1 MADILDM
8 AMVPPSTTDD
18 RTRTSLRKVLKKWTS
33 KLLNARPTSSSSH
46 TPTLPRQ
53 PEPRASSVPR
63 VNPQNTRPHPRHAP
77 SPALVFA
84 PTTETIITSP
94 FDPRN
99 RPRVD
104 SATSSPQSTLRKR
117 PPKTR
122 RNTAPADYFPSNPE
136 KEEMQRAT
144 SPVST
149 ITTTITAT
157 APPKKRHHRYRLS
170 LSQRSSLSNISSP
183 LRSPTFP
190 SSASSAPVSR
200 RGSTVRR
207 GPYQGDGVSD
217 SEDILRRPVR
227 PYSVVAEGREDAG

>member
-1 MADILDM
+1 MA
-8 AMVPPSTTDD
+8 APTNTDD
-18 RTRTSLRKVLKKWTS
+18 RTRTGVTGLRKAIKKWTS
-33 KLLNARPTSSSSH
+33 KLLNSRPSSSSSSSSH
-46 TPTLPRQ
+46 TPTPPRQ
-53 PEPRASSVPR
+53 PQPSVPR
-63 VNPQNTRPHPRHAP
+63 VNPQNTRPRPRHIP

-117 PPKTR
+117 PPKIR

-136 KEEMQRAT
+136 KEEMQRAM

-157 APPKKRHHRYRLS
+157 APPKKRHRYRLS
-170 LSQRSSLSNISSP
+170 LSHQSSFSNISSP
-183 LRSPTFP
+183 LRSPGLP
-190 SSASSAPVSR
+190 STASSAPVSR
-200 RGSTVRR
+200 RGSIARR
-207 GPYQGDGVSD
+207 GPHQGAFGESSPDTEEIV
-217 SEDILRRPVR
+217 RRPLR
-227 PYSVVAEGREDAG
+227 PYSVVAEGREDAV

>member
-1 MADILDM
+1 M
-8 AMVPPSTTDD
+8 AMVPPSNTDD
-18 RTRTSLRKVLKKWTS
+18 RSRTSLRKTLKKWTS
-33 KLLNARPTSSSSH
+33 KLLNSRPTSSSH
-46 TPTLPRQ
+46 TPTPPRQ
-53 PEPRASSVPR
+53 PQPSVPR
-63 VNPQNTRPHPRHAP
+63 VNPQNTRPHPRHTP

-136 KEEMQRAT
+136 KEEMQRAM

-157 APPKKRHHRYRLS
+157 APAKKRHRYRLS
-170 LSQRSSLSNISSP
+170 LSHRSSLSNISAP
-183 LRSPTFP
+183 LRSPT
-190 SSASSAPVSR
+190 
-200 RGSTVRR
+200 
-207 GPYQGDGVSD
+207 
-217 SEDILRRPVR
+217 LL
-227 PYSVVAEGREDAG
+227 